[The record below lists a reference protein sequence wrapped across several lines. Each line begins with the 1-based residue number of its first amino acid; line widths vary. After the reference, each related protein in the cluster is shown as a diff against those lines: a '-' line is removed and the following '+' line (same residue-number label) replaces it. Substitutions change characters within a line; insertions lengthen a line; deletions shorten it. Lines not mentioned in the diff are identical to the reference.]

1 LFPPSGL
8 EAILSSVL
16 ERREDRA
23 RRPGGHLPK
32 SPFSDYSQ
40 IMKANQIEV
49 VRRFNRAVTQRIG
62 ALDDAYLSRGRS
74 LGLSRLLWE
83 IESDGSEVRLLRA
96 RLGLDSGYFS
106 RQLRRLE
113 ADRLVITDPD
123 DCDRRVRKVRLTR
136 KGLAERAVLDSS
148 SNELAASILTPLTER
163 QRDRL
168 VTAMADVERL
178 ILVSQVRVEIIDPR
192 DIDARYCLRSYFE
205 ELGNRFD
212 TGFDPAQSISASD
225 EEMTLPN
232 GLLLVANLLGAA
244 VGCGALK
251 LHIDTQIAEI
261 KRMWVASDV
270 RGLGLGRR
278 LLERLSAEAASRGMV
293 ILRLETNRSLSEAK
307 HLYERAGFVEVEP
320 FNNEPYAHHWF
331 QKDLRHI

>member
-1 LFPPSGL
+1 MFTAKSSPAVIAAVQHRVGRLPRRAVEKMLTDLIRYDVDRLSAALTEMHVPVL
-8 EAILSSVL
+8 AIQATYSNESQ
-16 ERREDRA
+16 ERRSMAKGQTTPYLDMLRT
-23 RRPGGHLPK
+23 RVP
-32 SPFSDYSQ
+32 S
-40 IMKANQIEV
+40 
-49 VRRFNRAVTQRIG
+49 VRI
-62 ALDDAYLSRGRS
+62 
-74 LGLSRLLWE
+74 
-83 IESDGSEVRLLRA
+83 
-96 RLGLDSGYFS
+96 
-106 RQLRRLE
+106 
-113 ADRLVITDPD
+113 
-123 DCDRRVRKVRLTR
+123 
-136 KGLAERAVLDSS
+136 
-148 SNELAASILTPLTER
+148 
-163 QRDRL
+163 
-168 VTAMADVERL
+168 
-178 ILVSQVRVEIIDPR
+178 EIIDPR

-205 ELGNRFD
+205 ELGHRFD

-251 LHIDTQIAEI
+251 LHIDTQIAEV

-331 QKDLRHI
+331 QKDLRHK

>member
-1 LFPPSGL
+1 M
-8 EAILSSVL
+8 
-16 ERREDRA
+16 RQ
-23 RRPGGHLPK
+23 K
-32 SPFSDYSQ
+32 Q
-40 IMKANQIEV
+40 IDLI
-49 VRRFNRAVTQRIG
+49 RGFNRAITQRIG

-83 IESDGSEVRLLRA
+83 IGLAGCEVRLLRA

-113 ADRLVITDPD
+113 ADRLVVTDPD
-123 DCDRRVRKVRLTR
+123 DGDGRVRKVRLTR

-148 SNELAASILTPLTER
+148 SNELAVSILTPLTEP

-168 VTAMADVERL
+168 VTAMVDVERL
-178 ILVSQVRVEIIDPR
+178 ILASQVRLEIIDPR
-192 DIDARYCLRSYFE
+192 DTDARYCLRSYFE
-205 ELGNRFD
+205 ELRQRFD

-251 LHIDTQIAEI
+251 LHVDTHIAEI
-261 KRMWVASDV
+261 KRMWVAADV

-278 LLERLSAEAASRGMV
+278 LLERLSAEAASRGMLV
-293 ILRLETNRSLSEAK
+293 LRLETNRSLSEAK
-307 HLYERAGFVEVEP
+307 RLYQRAGFVEVKP

-331 QKDLRHI
+331 EKNLRPK